1 MRTVARGRGIIV
13 GLVLV
18 VAHTSMAW
26 GDPLP
31 LFHQGIRPLGMGGA
45 FTAVAD
51 DENAMFYNPAGLNK
65 IDGFGRVDLLNPLVA
80 LSTNTLDFSK
90 DMQDIGDAQTD
101 AEQATLAADLLDKW
115 MGEHLHARASVFPNL
130 TFHNFGVGV
139 LGQAMFDGEVHSP
152 AGSNTLKLRGGYD
165 VAGLVSGA
173 MGFSPFGSTL
183 RVGVTGKF
191 IQRSLLDQSYTAN
204 DLVQQDGIDIDR
216 DLLDGSGFGFDA
228 GVILGLPLPLSPSV
242 GVTVQ
247 NIGDVDLGDAGILPQ
262 QVNAGIALEPS
273 MPFGRLTLAADMLDM
288 TKALG
293 TDNDMAK
300 RLHAGAEF
308 AFPAVLSLRAGMNQ
322 GYLAAGAT
330 IDFRILKIA
339 YAYSIEE
346 AGAFAGQSPDRRHV
360 AQVSLGF

>member
-1 MRTVARGRGIIV
+1 MRTTARGRGIIV
-13 GLVLV
+13 GLILV
-18 VAHTSMAW
+18 VGHTSVTWA
-26 GDPLP
+26 DPLP
-31 LFHQGIRPLGMGGA
+31 LFYQGIRPLGMGGA

-65 IDGFGRVDLLNPLVA
+65 IEGFGRFDLLNPLVA
-80 LSTNTLDFSK
+80 FSTNTIEFAQDV
-90 DMQDIGDAQTD
+90 QDIGDAQTD

-115 MGEHLHARASVFPNL
+115 MGEHLHARAAVFPNV
-130 TFHNFGVGV
+130 TFHNVGIGV
-139 LGQAMFDGEVHSP
+139 LGQAMFDGEVHNP
-152 AGSNTLKLRGGYD
+152 AGSSTLKLRGGYD

-191 IQRSLLDQSYTAN
+191 IHRSLVDQSYTAN
-204 DLVQQDGIDIDR
+204 DLVQQDGIDLDR
-216 DLLDGSGFGFDA
+216 DSLEGSGFGFDA
-228 GVILGLPLPLSPSV
+228 GVILGLPLPLAPSV

-247 NIGDVDLGDAGILPQ
+247 NIGDADLGDAGILPQ
-262 QVNAGIALEPS
+262 QINAGIALQPS
-273 MPFGRLTLAADMLDM
+273 LPFGRLTLVADMLDL
-288 TKALG
+288 TKELG

-308 AFPAVLSLRAGMNQ
+308 AFPSVLSLRAGMNQ

-330 IDFRILKIA
+330 VDLRILKIA

-360 AQVSLGF
+360 AQISLGF